1 MSTFSKSEKSLHLV
15 LGWGHV
21 LYPHSL
27 LAMFPC
33 NWAPP
38 SLSLSLAF
46 GLKVS
51 LPAAAIHSSSN
62 TQVIVFGLFQKLVIV
77 LFSSCIICSVSEHEI
92 NIATIIITL
101 SPCTVFV
108 LVAMCPA
115 LR

>member
-46 GLKVS
+46 GLMVTYLL
-51 LPAAAIHSSSN
+51 LPFALPPTPRLLCLDSSKN
-62 TQVIVFGLFQKLVIV
+62 W
-77 LFSSCIICSVSEHEI
+77 
-92 NIATIIITL
+92 
-101 SPCTVFV
+101 
-108 LVAMCPA
+108 
-115 LR
+115 